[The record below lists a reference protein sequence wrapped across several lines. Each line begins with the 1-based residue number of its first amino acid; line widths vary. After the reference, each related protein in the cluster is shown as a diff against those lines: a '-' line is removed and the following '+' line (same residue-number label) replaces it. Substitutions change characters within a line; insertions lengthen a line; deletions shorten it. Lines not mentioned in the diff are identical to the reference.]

1 MSLLV
6 FLLFWFKLF
15 LENLESGLW
24 LYQKPLTSEWSWHER
39 KLICISRHDTA
50 IFHVSNLV
58 EMSVWSRQV
67 GQGREGFTE
76 PTDWMC
82 IVDESAR
89 VWQWPLQT
97 QVLVRSVK
105 KTWTKPLSNLIS
117 VKHEAQVHPR
127 RQRRTDRQIQSTS
140 LVEWPE
146 TRRWSMEENKFIP
159 VKPSP
164 FSKICHLWHWNRP
177 FTQFV
182 QIPVMWFLSSFFPI
196 GLEFA
201 GMQVSQWTLKNWII
215 HKILILRQAGYL

>member
-1 MSLLV
+1 MTLQFSMFLILLRWV
-6 FLLFWFKLF
+6 FGVDRWDGAEK
-15 LENLESGLW
+15 
-24 LYQKPLTSEWSWHER
+24 
-39 KLICISRHDTA
+39 
-50 IFHVSNLV
+50 
-58 EMSVWSRQV
+58 
-67 GQGREGFTE
+67 GFTE

-82 IVDESAR
+82 IIDESAR
-89 VWQWPLQT
+89 VWQWSLQT
-97 QVLVRSVK
+97 QVLVSSMK

-182 QIPVMWFLSSFFPI
+182 QIPVMWFLSTFSPSVWS
-196 GLEFA
+196 L
-201 GMQVSQWTLKNWII
+201 QVCKLVSEHSKTE
-215 HKILILRQAGYL
+215 